1 MILTDRDRDRGITQ
15 RQALTGVGIG
25 CGSQEGRVFVGVTVV
40 VKGDPIYTVNTFP
53 KDDGVN
59 GVNVLLVGWQEKDVI
74 RVPITRQADE
84 SFLQVLV
91 RLVKH

>member
-15 RQALTGVGIG
+15 RQAFTGVGIG
-25 CGSQEGRVFVGVTVV
+25 CGGQEGRVFVGITVV
-40 VKGDPIYTVNTFP
+40 VKGDPIYTVNTFS
-53 KDDGVN
+53 KDD

-74 RVPITRQADE
+74 QVPITRQADE
-84 SFLQVLV
+84 SFLQVLI